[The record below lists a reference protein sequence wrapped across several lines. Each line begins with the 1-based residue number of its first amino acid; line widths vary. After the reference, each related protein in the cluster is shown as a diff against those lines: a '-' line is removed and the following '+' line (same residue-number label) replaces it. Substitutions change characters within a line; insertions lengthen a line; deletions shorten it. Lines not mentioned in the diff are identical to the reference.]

1 MSMHTPLHGAPFAP
15 RSQTPRAP
23 RLRTLIRASMDCA
36 GLPDQEVVVRNV
48 SMHGMGLASHAMT
61 LRRGEEVRL
70 RLRGS
75 RELRALVRWADG
87 DDFGVELVDPLDMTM
102 LGLSETPH

>member
-1 MSMHTPLHGAPFAP
+1 
-15 RSQTPRAP
+15 
-23 RLRTLIRASMDCA
+23 
-36 GLPDQEVVVRNV
+36 
-48 SMHGMGLASHAMT
+48 
-61 LRRGEEVRL
+61 
-70 RLRGS
+70 LRGS